1 MNNDLYTYTYFYSV
15 HDYDGSVLTLN
26 TQLTRNQF
34 IRKTGIDPVTNKCIY
49 IHNCY
54 MYIY

>member
-34 IRKTGIDPVTNKCIY
+34 IRKTGIDPVTNECIY
-49 IHNCY
+49 T
-54 MYIY
+54 